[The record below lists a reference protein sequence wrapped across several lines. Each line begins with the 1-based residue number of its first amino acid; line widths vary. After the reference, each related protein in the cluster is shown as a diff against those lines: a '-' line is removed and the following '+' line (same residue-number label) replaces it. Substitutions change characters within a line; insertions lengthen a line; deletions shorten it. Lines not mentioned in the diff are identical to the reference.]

1 VADAPDTDHR
11 GVERVNRLRGTVGLA
26 FTQLR
31 RDRTRTVLVIVGIA
45 LAVLASTMLATV
57 GLGIAETGERKF
69 DQSGRDL
76 WITGGPL
83 RFDPGAVGG
92 VRNQLQDAHR
102 LEQRI
107 AARDDVRTAAALSF
121 QTVYVSDDGRE
132 FETVVGTGAPAVA
145 GAVQLTEGEGFT
157 RGDPHYADGTY
168 EGPMTRE
175 VVVDPR
181 TAALFDVGIN
191 DTLYVGGTLAAARE
205 NEFRVVGISPTFSNF
220 LGSPTVVLHLS
231 ELQAVTGTTGNDAAT
246 IVTVDV
252 ADGASV
258 ESVERDLQSQYPEYS
273 VRTNREQLRSTLQR
287 QAVVIAS
294 GGSLAVFASLAGA
307 ALTVNLLLSY
317 VYQRRRELAAL
328 KAVGLST
335 RTLVGITVVQA
346 VLLGL
351 AGGVI
356 GVGLTAVS
364 IPLVNAVAGAL
375 VGFGSV
381 VSLDGTVLLAGVG
394 LAVAISGVAGAIA
407 SLRVARLDPL
417 ELLD

>member
-1 VADAPDTDHR
+1 M
-11 GVERVNRLRGTVGLA
+11 NRLRGTVGLA

>member
-1 VADAPDTDHR
+1 M
-11 GVERVNRLRGTVGLA
+11 NRLRGTVGLA

-175 VVVDPR
+175 VVIDPR

>member
-1 VADAPDTDHR
+1 MS
-11 GVERVNRLRGTVGLA
+11 RLRGTVGLA

-57 GLGIAETGERKF
+57 GLGVAETGERKF

-181 TAALFDVGIN
+181 TAVLFDVGIN
-191 DTLYVGGTLAAARE
+191 DTLYIGGTLAAARE

-231 ELQAVTGTTGNDAAT
+231 ELQEVTGTTGNDAAT
-246 IVTVDV
+246 IVTIDV
-252 ADGASV
+252 AEGASV
-258 ESVERDLQSQYPEYS
+258 ESVERDLQAQYPEYS

-335 RTLVGITVVQA
+335 RTLVGMTVIQA

-351 AGGVI
+351 AGGLI
-356 GVGLTAVS
+356 GAGLTAVS
-364 IPLVNAVAGAL
+364 IPLVNGVAGAL

-381 VSLDGTVLLAGVG
+381 VALDGTVLLAGVG
-394 LAVAISGVAGAIA
+394 LAVAISGVAGTIA

-417 ELLD
+417 EQLG

>member
-1 VADAPDTDHR
+1 
-11 GVERVNRLRGTVGLA
+11 VNRLRGTVGLA

-175 VVVDPR
+175 VVIDPR